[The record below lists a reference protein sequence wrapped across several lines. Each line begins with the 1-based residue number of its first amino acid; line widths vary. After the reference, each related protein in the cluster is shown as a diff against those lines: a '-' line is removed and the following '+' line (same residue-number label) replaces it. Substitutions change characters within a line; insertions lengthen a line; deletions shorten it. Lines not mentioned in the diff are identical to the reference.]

1 MEITGYG
8 LYELPP
14 RWLFLKLETDEGIV
28 GWGEPIVEGRAKT
41 VKAAVSEMLDSYLL
55 GRDPCRIEDH
65 WQALYRG
72 GFYRGG
78 PILMSAIA
86 GINQALWDIK
96 GKYYDLPVYELLG
109 GKCRDKIR
117 VYQWVGGDRPSDV
130 IEEANRLADNGYTA
144 LKMDATNQ
152 TRHIETAATI
162 DRVVDRIQQVRD
174 AVDDTV
180 DIGVD
185 FRGRVSK
192 SMAKTLTT
200 RLSDCNLMFVE
211 EPVLPENVEHLP
223 RIAEQSQVPIATG
236 ERLYSRWD
244 YKAVFRGGAVDL
256 IQPVVSHAGGISE
269 MVKLAAMA
277 EAHDVAVAP
286 NCPLGPIALAAS
298 LQVDTVIPNLAVQ
311 DNGFDVH
318 SSTHGPAYDYLEDE
332 SVFSFEDGY
341 LDTLDEPGLGI
352 RIDEAAVEERSEGH
366 VEWYNPTWRNED
378 GSIADW

>member
-1 MEITGYG
+1 MKITGYD

-14 RWLFLKLETDEGIV
+14 RWLFLKIETDDGLV

-41 VKAAVSEMLDSYLL
+41 VKTAVSEMLDGYLV
-55 GRDPCRIEDH
+55 GKDPLRIEDH
-65 WQALYRG
+65 WQALYRS

-96 GKYYDLPVYELLG
+96 GKHYDAPVYELLG
-109 GKCRDKIR
+109 GKSRDKIR
-117 VYQWVGGDRPSDV
+117 VYQWVGGDRPTDV
-130 IEEANRLADNGYTA
+130 IEEAHRLVDTGYTA

-152 TRHIETAATI
+152 TRHIETAASI
-162 DRVVDRIQQVRD
+162 ERVVERIRKVRE
-174 AVDDTV
+174 AVDNAV

-192 SMAKTLTT
+192 SMAKTLTN
-200 RLSDCNLMFVE
+200 RLSDLNLMFAE

-223 RIAEQSQVPIATG
+223 AIANQTQIPIAAG

-244 YKAVFRGGAVDL
+244 FKQLFGGGAIDL

-269 MVKLAAMA
+269 MVKLATMA
-277 EAHDVAVAP
+277 EAYDVGVAP

-298 LQVDTVIPNLAVQ
+298 LQVDTHIPNLVVQ
-311 DNGFDVH
+311 DHGFDIH
-318 SSTHGPAYDYLEDE
+318 SPDLGPAYDYLADAE
-332 SVFSFEDGY
+332 VFSFNDGY
-341 LDTLDEPGLGI
+341 LDTLDDPGLGI
-352 RIDEAAVEERSEGH
+352 TIDEETVEARSEAH
-366 VEWYNPTWRNED
+366 VEWHNPTWRNED
-378 GSIADW
+378 GSITDW

>member
-1 MEITGYG
+1 MEITGYD

-14 RWLFLKLETDEGIV
+14 RWLFLKIETDEGLV

-41 VKAAVSEMLDSYLL
+41 VKTAVSEMLDGYLV
-55 GRDPCRIEDH
+55 GEDPLRIEDH
-65 WQALYRG
+65 WQALYRS

-86 GINQALWDIK
+86 GIDQALWDIK
-96 GKYYDLPVYELLG
+96 GKYYDAPVYELLG
-109 GKCRDKIR
+109 GKSRDKIR
-117 VYQWVGGDRPSDV
+117 VYQWVGGDRPADV
-130 IEEANRLADNGYTA
+130 VEEANRLVETGYTA

-152 TRHIETAATI
+152 TRHIETAASI
-162 DRVVDRIQQVRD
+162 ERVVDRIRKVRE

-192 SMAKTLTT
+192 SMAKTLTN
-200 RLSDCNLMFVE
+200 RLADLDLMFVE

-223 RIAEQSQVPIATG
+223 AIADQSPVPIATG

-244 YKAVFRGGAVDL
+244 FKELFRGGAVDL

-269 MVKLAAMA
+269 MAKLATMA
-277 EAHDVAVAP
+277 EAFDVGVAP

-298 LQVDTVIPNLAVQ
+298 LQVDTYIPNLVVQ
-311 DNGFDVH
+311 DHGFDIH
-318 SSTHGPAYDYLEDE
+318 SPDLGPAYDYLEDPN
-332 SVFSFEDGY
+332 VFNFDDGY
-341 LDTLDEPGLGI
+341 LDTLDDPGLGI
-352 RIDEAAVEERSEGH
+352 TIDEETIESRSQAH
-366 VEWYNPTWRNED
+366 VEWQNPTWRNED
-378 GSIADW
+378 GSITDW

>member
-1 MEITGYG
+1 MEITGYE
-8 LYELPP
+8 LYEVPP
-14 RWLFLKLETDEGIV
+14 RWLFLKLETDEGIA

-41 VKAAVSEMLDSYLL
+41 VRTAVTEMLDSYLV
-55 GRDPCRIEDH
+55 GRDPRRIEDH

-86 GINQALWDIK
+86 GIDQALWDIK
-96 GKYYDLPVYELLG
+96 GRYYDAPVYELLG
-109 GKCRDKIR
+109 GKSRERIR

-130 IEEANRLADNGYTA
+130 IEEAERLVDSGYTA

-152 TRHIETAATI
+152 TRHIESPAVI
-162 DRVVDRIQQVRD
+162 DETVDRIRQVRE
-174 AVDDTV
+174 ALDDTV

-192 SMAKTLTT
+192 SMAKTLTD
-200 RLSDCNLMFVE
+200 RLADLDLLFIE
-211 EPVLPENVEHLP
+211 EPVLPEHSEHLP
-223 RIAEQSQVPIATG
+223 DIAAQSRTPLATG

-244 YKAVFRGGAVDL
+244 FKELFRGGGVDL

-269 MVKLAAMA
+269 LVKLANMA
-277 EAHDVAVAP
+277 EAHNVAIAP

-298 LQVDTVIPNLAVQ
+298 LQVDTVVPNLVVQ
-311 DNGFDVH
+311 DHGFDVH
-318 SSTHGPAYDYLEDE
+318 SAERGPAYDYLADT
-332 SVFSFEDGY
+332 SVFDFEEGY

-352 RIDEAAVEERSEGH
+352 RIDEETVAERSTVN